1 MTDMSSTNQDR
12 FILQRDSQLLISTN
26 LTQLSTLSS
35 QFKTVQENHTS
46 ELKEILNQLIQDYK
60 HCQTS
65 SQIRESVLLE
75 TLKSKDEQII
85 TKTQELQNL
94 ASIVESKEKS
104 LEDLKTLLKESQD
117 SPNPSKH
124 SETPPSVESETIST
138 LKSHLIH
145 LQSSW
150 KQASDSDLEQN
161 STKIQD
167 LRGSLTTLTEEQ
179 ESYTKQNLYLTSQ
192 IEALQS
198 KLTNLQETFEKA
210 TEAKTQLAQ
219 AEHELKSS
227 KTQYSETKER
237 FETLTEKL
245 KTYKLEKETLQSKLE
260 KVYEML
266 VKENL
271 VTSENQEMQTS
282 QVKILEQLK
291 EELLTEKKE
300 SEKLSEQVIQ
310 VKMNISKAKDSI
322 VKAHDLDS
330 LLAQTLRNIDMEGS
344 VRKDNEKYWYKDC
357 LLELQLHCEAMVVV
371 KIGAGLMPLADYLKN
386 CSLAT
391 QVLQP
396 RNNLNDSRGESMKKE
411 LKSPMKNLPS
421 VPIKINRTPT
431 RERTPLGSEKRKAFK

>member
-12 FILQRDSQLLISTN
+12 FTLQKDSQLLVSTN
-26 LTQLSTLSS
+26 LSQLSTLSS
-35 QFKTVQENHTS
+35 QFKTIQKAHTS
-46 ELKEILNQLIQDYK
+46 ELNQILNQLIQDYN
-60 HCQTS
+60 HFQTS
-65 SQIRESVLLE
+65 CQMRESILLE

-85 TKTQELQNL
+85 TKTQELENL
-94 ASIVESKEKS
+94 TTLSISKNES
-104 LEDLKTLLKESQD
+104 LEALKTLLSQSED
-117 SPNPSKH
+117 SPNPSKPAAI
-124 SETPPSVESETIST
+124 PPSIDCETIST
-138 LKSHLIH
+138 LKSQLTQ

-167 LRGSLTTLTEEQ
+167 LRATLTKLTEEH
-179 ESYTKQNLYLTSQ
+179 ESFTQQNLFLTCE
-192 IEALQS
+192 IETLQS
-198 KLTNLQETFEKA
+198 KLNTLQVTFDQA
-210 TEAKTQLAQ
+210 TEAKAQLAQ
-219 AEHELKSS
+219 AELELKTS
-227 KTQYSETKER
+227 KFQYSETQEKL
-237 FETLTEKL
+237 ETLTEKL

-282 QVKILEQLK
+282 QVKILDQLK
-291 EELLTEKKE
+291 EELLIEKKE

-322 VKAHDLDS
+322 VKANDLDS

-344 VRKDNEKYWYKDC
+344 VRKENEKYWYKDC

-371 KIGAGLMPLADYLKN
+371 KIGAGLMPLSDYLRN
-386 CSLAT
+386 CNLPS

-396 RNNLNDSRGESMKKE
+396 RNNLNDSRGEGMKKE
-411 LKSPMKNLPS
+411 LKSPMKNLPA
-421 VPIKINRTPT
+421 VPIKSNRTPT